1 MGYKFP
7 VGNSPYNLKKF
18 ILMRSPISRGV
29 RKQDN
34 SCQKSTQKS
43 DKAGIATGSSFG
55 KRNGLFRKPQKERK
69 EMTEGRKRKPQRK
82 GKEEAPFQGDG
93 HRIYLHP
100 GKFHHLE
107 IISEKKR
114 KRNGKRPKQN

>member
-1 MGYKFP
+1 
-7 VGNSPYNLKKF
+7 
-18 ILMRSPISRGV
+18 MREGGV

-34 SCQKSTQKS
+34 SCQKPTQKS
-43 DKAGIATGSSFG
+43 AKAGGAAGTSFG
-55 KRNGLFRKPQKERK
+55 KRSSLLRKLQKKERK
-69 EMTEGRKRKPQRK
+69 KRKGNENPKK